1 MNCGKNDY
9 YRLPHGDPVNFTW
22 NCPSINVNPGTS
34 CKSYLTPICSLI
46 TNFTGPYAPKILF
59 VWWLTKKE
67 VWPAGYNF
75 DHLVGF
81 TWKEL
86 VTTGNS
92 WSHLAFTGHIWQ
104 QLVTP
109 GNSWTHFATAGH
121 SWSPLATAGHTLQQ
135 LVTPGNTWSYL
146 ATAGHTLKQLVTPG
160 NSWLHLATAGHTWQQ
175 LVTAGHI
182 YCAPSVNW
190 SGLPQTFPSTF
201 ATVKLSSST
210 QEDGE
215 RKCVSHRWWRVVSR

>member
-34 CKSYLTPICSLI
+34 CNSYLTPICSLI

-92 WSHLAFTGHIWQ
+92 WSHLAFTGHIWSHILCPICKLIWLTSNFSLHVRHCQ
-104 QLVTP
+104 AVEQHPRRWRKKMCIAQMMTSSFP
-109 GNSWTHFATAGH
+109 INSSWTMIFLLWYFYFSLPASIT
-121 SWSPLATAGHTLQQ
+121 
-135 LVTPGNTWSYL
+135 
-146 ATAGHTLKQLVTPG
+146 
-160 NSWLHLATAGHTWQQ
+160 
-175 LVTAGHI
+175 
-182 YCAPSVNW
+182 
-190 SGLPQTFPSTF
+190 SGCIHRFPR
-201 ATVKLSSST
+201 ARLKLSRFQLLQTS
-210 QEDGE
+210 
-215 RKCVSHRWWRVVSR
+215 RCWRI